1 METRKD
7 AVMPSLTPQ
16 DVEVWLDDNVDWLC
30 DYLRRRQSTLDDRW
44 ATQSRH
50 GVVPAQFRN
59 ESTLRSPWHSR
70 SHSAASE
77 QVLVTSSRITS
88 PSRHHCQQQQITKP
102 TRSPDYTTTLS
113 GLVLLVSHTSSS
125 DLHAVV
131 SLALFN
137 SVCQSYQLC
146 TSPDY
151 TATSPSLFVM
161 TSDGSG
167 RRSSAIPLLPSQ
179 VHPNSKKHLRR
190 HFAKSRTRLA
200 DDQFITSET
209 SSASFDWFVSYSY
222 ND

>member
-125 DLHAVV
+125 FSSAPHQSRLHRDQSK
-131 SLALFN
+131 SLCHDFRRIWSSIQCHTAATVT
-137 SVCQSYQLC
+137 SSPQLQEASS
-146 TSPDY
+146 TPLRQVKD
-151 TATSPSLFVM
+151 ATC
-161 TSDGSG
+161 
-167 RRSSAIPLLPSQ
+167 RRS
-179 VHPNSKKHLRR
+179 VHHK
-190 HFAKSRTRLA
+190 
-200 DDQFITSET
+200 
-209 SSASFDWFVSYSY
+209 
-222 ND
+222 